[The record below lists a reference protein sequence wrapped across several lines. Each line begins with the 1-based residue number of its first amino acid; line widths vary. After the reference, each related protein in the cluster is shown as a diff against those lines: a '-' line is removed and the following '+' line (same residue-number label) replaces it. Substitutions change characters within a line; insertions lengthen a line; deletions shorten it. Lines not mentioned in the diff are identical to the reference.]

1 MTLEQIDQAL
11 AEWQARLAQAGSSLL
26 ELDDSAAYQRLRG
39 SADTPLAKLTGLTQ
53 AKAGPALALID
64 GLWQSQSQLTDIV
77 NQAERLRPAL
87 KRLWAHD
94 SEQRQIEFLLFG
106 ASVPLPAADTPFAQ
120 RGLLSGP
127 AAAQAITPD
136 QLLSQMTQNFAV
148 VKETVLAL
156 GSAWD
161 RLSASLA
168 ASDREAAELSALASR
183 LGTLAPPSLAD
194 AQRALA
200 MLHDRAATDPL
211 GVGEGSTNVAAL
223 LASARAQLQALKQQ
237 RDQLDAELRRAKT
250 LLSQMDALG
259 KACETVAAACRAK
272 IEGFSAAIPAV
283 PPDLPGWLQ
292 SVDAARQ
299 NQQWRSAQIG
309 LERWF
314 QSAEDALARLSAFQ
328 QSSAALLERREELR
342 GLLNALQAKAAA
354 QARRGASPDPT
365 LPALASEAEALL
377 HGRPTPLDRAASLV
391 TEYERRLAAS

>member
-1 MTLEQIDQAL
+1 
-11 AEWQARLAQAGSSLL
+11 
-26 ELDDSAAYQRLRG
+26 
-39 SADTPLAKLTGLTQ
+39 
-53 AKAGPALALID
+53 
-64 GLWQSQSQLTDIV
+64 
-77 NQAERLRPAL
+77 
-87 KRLWAHD
+87 
-94 SEQRQIEFLLFG
+94 
-106 ASVPLPAADTPFAQ
+106 
-120 RGLLSGP
+120 
-127 AAAQAITPD
+127 
-136 QLLSQMTQNFAV
+136 
-148 VKETVLAL
+148 
-156 GSAWD
+156 
-161 RLSASLA
+161 
-168 ASDREAAELSALASR
+168 
-183 LGTLAPPSLAD
+183 
-194 AQRALA
+194 

-211 GVGEGSTNVAAL
+211 GVGEGSANVAAL

-259 KACETVAAACRAK
+259 KACETVAAECRAK

-342 GLLNALQAKAAA
+342 GLLSALQAKAAA
-354 QARRGASPDPT
+354 QARRGASLDPT